1 MSSRSRSS
9 SFNPEEDNL
18 LKVGRAVQILDTLDS
33 MDRRSHQMEMQ
44 EKQLLIDFERNELA
58 KATFERQQNMDRL
71 QIWQKGEAE
80 TAASYAAA
88 EVPKINLDSPDGEKQ
103 LANWLSYAQ
112 AKGVSEDS
120 VRSIF
125 GSKMREKDVKT
136 EFRAREQA
144 EALGAE
150 GLELYDSFRKTGM
163 DPDKASRLAIKS
175 EQAKSTLAYWQK
187 FAEDKGTAFIPDMAK
202 IKKRVGPSD
211 SVTINENTFDA
222 TPYFYDTD
230 ALYSEISSKL
240 SPELQALAKRET
252 DKAGR
257 EAREQEATIGLKTS
271 QGKEA
276 EANAAKAAFEAN
288 VYKNLPSG
296 TAAPARTPSPAANLF
311 TY

>member
-1 MSSRSRSS
+1 MSSRYRQSS
-9 SFNPEEDNL
+9 SFDPEQDNL
-18 LKVGRAVQILDTLDS
+18 LKVGRVVQILDTLDS

-88 EVPKINLDSPDGEKQ
+88 EVPKINLDTPDGEKQ

-112 AKGVSEDS
+112 AKGVSEDGI
-120 VRSIF
+120 RTIF
-125 GSKMREKDVKT
+125 GSKMREKDVKA
-136 EFRAREQA
+136 EVRAREQA

-187 FAEDKGTAFIPDMAK
+187 FAEEKGTAFIPDMAK

-222 TPYFYDTD
+222 TPYFYDAD

-240 SPELQALAKRET
+240 TPELQALAKRET

-257 EAREQEATIGLKTS
+257 DAREQEARTRKESS
-271 QGKEA
+271 QADAAAAAAEEA
-276 EANAAKAAFEAN
+276 RFRANL
-288 VYKNLPSG
+288 LPTTG
-296 TAAPARTPSPAANLF
+296 GATPTRTPSPAAKLF
-311 TY
+311 PN

>member
-1 MSSRSRSS
+1 MPVDL
-9 SFNPEEDNL
+9 NEDRMMASMRVLDAADRLNAQANRD
-18 LKVGRAVQILDTLDS
+18 KQI
-33 MDRRSHQMEMQ
+33 QMQ
-44 EKQLLIDFERNELA
+44 EKALLIDFERNELS

-88 EVPKINLDSPDGEKQ
+88 EVPKINLDTPDGEKQ

-120 VRSIF
+120 VRTIF
-125 GSKMREKDVKT
+125 GSKMREKDVKV
-136 EFRAREQA
+136 EFRARQQA

-150 GLELYDSFRKTGM
+150 GLELYDAFRKTGI

-187 FAEDKGTAFIPDMAK
+187 FAEEKGTAFIPDMAK
-202 IKKRVGPSD
+202 IKKRVGVSD
-211 SVTINENTFDA
+211 SVQINENTFDA

-240 SPELQALAKRET
+240 SPELQTLAKRET

-257 EAREQEATIGLKTS
+257 EAREQEATIGLKTA

-276 EANAAKAAFEAN
+276 EANAAKASFEAG
-288 VYKNLPSG
+288 VYKNLQN
-296 TAAPARTPSPAANLF
+296 TNAAPTGNKSPVADLF
-311 TY
+311 TNN